1 MTDTR
6 LIHNVGAGALEWL
19 WAHRDGFQLEP
30 DVDPEVGFLERFKP
44 IGELAMICK
53 VLFREGVAGSR
64 QAQLA
69 RQLLDHAWRETL
81 DGGRMLV
88 RGQLTE
94 PISPIPFEVYLP
106 FKELGYS
113 QPEVERAAALNHR
126 LESWVSF
133 EATPTRR
140 LGLSAFQRR
149 FGLPPRPAEA
159 ELRDTTWL
167 ARTPEPWT
175 VEGHIAYDVTHNV
188 FHLTDWGRTRTA
200 CRPPPPTTSRPG
212 CPSGSTTGWTS
223 SAGTCSAN
231 CWWSTPACP
240 APPWTNG
247 PGRASPPHSSPTAPC
262 RPCGRCPRAPPT
274 RCSTSSTTR
283 PWSPPTP
290 PYWPHPAPCPAWH
303 TPRDDPPACLAA
315 GRAA

>member
-113 QPEVERAAALNHR
+113 QPEVERAAVLNHR
-126 LESWVSF
+126 LDSWVAF

-149 FGLPPRPAEA
+149 FGLAPRPPEA

-175 VEGHIAYDVTHNV
+175 VEGPHRLRHHAQRVPPDR
-188 FHLTDWGRTRTA
+188 LGREAGRAVARTS
-200 CRPPPPTTSRPG
+200 PTTSRPG
-212 CPSGSTTGWTS
+212 CRSGSTTGWTW
-223 SAGTCSAN
+223 SAGTCSAS

-240 APPWTNG
+240 ARPWTNG
-247 PGRASPPHSSPTAPC
+247 PGRASPPHSSPTGP
-262 RPCGRCPRAPPT
+262 CPRCASMPEGAPDEVFDIVYHPT
-274 RCSTSSTTR
+274 LVAAYASVLATSRSLSR
-283 PWSPPTP
+283 
-290 PYWPHPAPCPAWH
+290 
-303 TPRDDPPACLAA
+303 LAHA
-315 GRAA
+315 S